1 MRHIN
6 TKIDTQTQQQTNMIN
21 NRKDNGQFNHYR
33 FKQELDRHK
42 KR

>member
-1 MRHIN
+1 MRQIN
-6 TKIDTQTQQQTNMIN
+6 PKKDLKTQKQTTII
-21 NRKDNGQFNHYR
+21 RGKEDGQFNHYR